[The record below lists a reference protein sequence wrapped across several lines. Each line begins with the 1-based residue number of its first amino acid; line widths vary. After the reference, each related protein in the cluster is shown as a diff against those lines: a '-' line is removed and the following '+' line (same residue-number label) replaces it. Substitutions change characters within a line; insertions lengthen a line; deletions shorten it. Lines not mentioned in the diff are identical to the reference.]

1 MTPTEA
7 GQMIGKRGVHMNLIE
22 CKKMN
27 KNYLNGKIVTQVLK
41 EIDLTIHAN
50 DFVGITGPSGSGK
63 TTLLYVLS
71 GLEKPS
77 GGFLSL
83 FGKSISDY
91 SETDLTE
98 LRKHRIGFIFQF
110 YNLVPNLTV
119 KENMMLAWI
128 IGKNHDEAL
137 IDELLE
143 LVGMKEFGNYY
154 PNQISGGMQQRVAV
168 ARSLIN
174 DPEILF
180 ADEPTGN
187 LDTKNGKD
195 IMDLLKKLNREK
207 GKTIVLV
214 THSEDYLQ
222 YCSRNIKL
230 IDGMIVKDEILSF

>member
-187 LDTKNGKD
+187 LDTETGKKIED
-195 IMDLLKKLNREK
+195 ILVNLNTGKKITL
-207 GKTIVLV
+207 IVV
-214 THSEDYLQ
+214 THNKLLAERMSGRIGLRDGEVYDDY
-222 YCSRNIKL
+222 
-230 IDGMIVKDEILSF
+230 